1 MRKKVF
7 TTKHLTTID
16 NRNTTDKKLLLSD
29 KKCQVANFEF
39 PLEKKRGKPA
49 DSPLEFV
56 ILYCKPKKYKLMGK
70 GTTKK
75 FHRREQYC
83 RILLLSLPC
92 QVELSF
98 FCFDTIKLVKILHLT
113 KL

>member
-1 MRKKVF
+1 MRKNVF

-70 GTTKK
+70 GITTSGLPVFGEVVGK
-75 FHRREQYC
+75 FNIEV
-83 RILLLSLPC
+83 
-92 QVELSF
+92 QV
-98 FCFDTIKLVKILHLT
+98 LHFLNRAIQ
-113 KL
+113 KSS

>member
-7 TTKHLTTID
+7 TTKHLATID

-49 DSPLEFV
+49 DSSPRVCNFV
-56 ILYCKPKKYKLMGK
+56 LQ
-70 GTTKK
+70 TKK
-75 FHRREQYC
+75 IQTHGQRYN
-83 RILLLSLPC
+83 
-92 QVELSF
+92 
-98 FCFDTIKLVKILHLT
+98 
-113 KL
+113 

>member
-39 PLEKKRGKPA
+39 PLEKSGE
-49 DSPLEFV
+49 SPL
-56 ILYCKPKKYKLMGK
+56 
-70 GTTKK
+70 T
-75 FHRREQYC
+75 
-83 RILLLSLPC
+83 LP
-92 QVELSF
+92 
-98 FCFDTIKLVKILHLT
+98 
-113 KL
+113 

>member
-39 PLEKKRGKPA
+39 PLEKKRGKNTNSWA
-49 DSPLEFV
+49 KVQLKNSTVGNNIVVF
-56 ILYCKPKKYKLMGK
+56 YCYLC
-70 GTTKK
+70 
-75 FHRREQYC
+75 H
-83 RILLLSLPC
+83 
-92 QVELSF
+92 
-98 FCFDTIKLVKILHLT
+98 VK
-113 KL
+113 